1 MKKYFKSF
9 VIIIFM
15 IFSFYYTEKIAVIA
29 QNNTPLKKEIV
40 TFKEDNIISSINA
53 KIDGNE
59 ITPGLNGLVVNVEKS
74 YINMK
79 SQNVFNLNSLV
90 YDEVK
95 PIISI
100 NDYPEKIITQ
110 GNIQRKAVSIII
122 NFTNKNIDYLKN
134 NNIKYTYFNNPN
146 YCIILSESDCFSYKR
161 RVKPTYLFN
170 NTNFIK
176 HISDVKNGSIIY
188 LDDNLDEMF
197 IDILVKHIK
206 FYNLK
211 VLPLEEHLS
220 ENNSI

>member
-53 KIDGNE
+53 RIDGNE

-74 YINMK
+74 YNNMK

-134 NNIKYTYFNNPN
+134 SNIKYTYFNNPN
-146 YCIILSESDCFSYKR
+146 YCIILSESDCLSYKR
-161 RVKPTYLFN
+161 RVKPTYLLN